1 VVVTVLLMVVVVV
14 VVVVVVMVVVV
25 VVVEVSTPLPDTPM
39 VSRRQTSFDVA
50 VFENEVRWL

>member
-1 VVVTVLLMVVVVV
+1 VVVTVLLMMVVEV
-14 VVVVVVMVVVV
+14 VVVV

-50 VFENEVRWL
+50 VFENELR